1 MDVEI
6 IKTNR
11 YLCLAVLMLCMF
23 IFSLTVGAVNDNENH
38 FKNGTFEYA
47 DIIEMCTIV
56 DVDGIQN
63 AQLTIEIYID
73 ISALHE

>member
-1 MDVEI
+1 LDVEI

-38 FKNGTFEYA
+38 FKNGTFEN
-47 DIIEMCTIV
+47 
-56 DVDGIQN
+56 VDGIQN
-63 AQLTIEIYID
+63 AQLTTEIYID